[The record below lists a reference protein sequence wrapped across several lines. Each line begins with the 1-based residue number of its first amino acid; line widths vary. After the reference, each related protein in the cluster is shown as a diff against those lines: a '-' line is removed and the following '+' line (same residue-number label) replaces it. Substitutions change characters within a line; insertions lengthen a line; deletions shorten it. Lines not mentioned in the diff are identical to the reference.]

1 MRGID
6 EESLQRKIFGQWMK
20 QEGQLKNSVTLGYL
34 RLI

>member
-20 QEGQLKNSVTLGYL
+20 QEEGQLKNSVTLG
-34 RLI
+34 